1 MEATQKALLPLQNG
15 IIASATLISTLAAG
29 ATKREAENIL
39 VELRKSEESM
49 RDRLFLLQV
58 WRKYDQETADKL
70 ARRKAGEY
78 LDPELAKV
86 LEEREKK
93 MDREKHERE
102 KDRDKFGNRSKRY
115 RSDSSY
121 RGDSR
126 PSTLDHGTY
135 HTGGRGGFGYGYG
148 GGGYGGSYGGHGGS
162 YGGHGGGGSYGGR
175 GGSFRGGKRPGPEQK
190 CQLCGDPGH
199 FFKQCP
205 TKK

>member
-1 MEATQKALLPLQNG
+1 MPLQNG
-15 IIASATLISTLAAG
+15 ILSSVALISKLAAG
-29 ATKREAENIL
+29 STKREAEDVL

-49 RDRLFLLQV
+49 RDRLFVLQV

-93 MDREKHERE
+93 MDRERRERE
-102 KDRDKFGNRSKRY
+102 RDREKFGNRSKRY
-115 RSDSSY
+115 RGDSSY
-121 RGDSR
+121 RVDFR
-126 PSTLDHGTY
+126 PSTSDHGIY
-135 HTGGRGGFGYGYG
+135 HTGGRGGFGYG
-148 GGGYGGSYGGHGGS
+148 
-162 YGGHGGGGSYGGR
+162 GR
-175 GGSFRGGKRPGPEQK
+175 GGSVRGGKRPGPELK
-190 CQLCGDPGH
+190 CHLCGDPGH

>member
-1 MEATQKALLPLQNG
+1 MPLQNG
-15 IIASATLISTLAAG
+15 ILSSVALISKLAAG
-29 ATKREAENIL
+29 STKREAEDVL

-49 RDRLFLLQV
+49 RDRLFVLQV

-93 MDREKHERE
+93 MDRERRERE
-102 KDRDKFGNRSKRY
+102 TGRNLAIDQNATGVTRHTASISDRVHQITEPIIPVD
-115 RSDSSY
+115 
-121 RGDSR
+121 
-126 PSTLDHGTY
+126 
-135 HTGGRGGFGYGYG
+135 GFG
-148 GGGYGGSYGGHGGS
+148 
-162 YGGHGGGGSYGGR
+162 YGGR
-175 GGSFRGGKRPGPEQK
+175 GGSVRGGKRPGPELK
-190 CQLCGDPGH
+190 CHLCGDPGH